1 MNQKSL
7 VMQDT
12 DLFQKI
18 EESVKRSC
26 QIDSELFEKF
36 EVKRGLRNKDGT
48 GVLVGLTNIGD
59 VVGYKKEDGKVVP
72 IPGKLLYRG
81 IDIEDITEGF
91 QKEDRHGFTETVFLL
106 LTGHLPSK
114 QELDAFQEHMSSLR
128 ALPDE
133 FTKDMI
139 LSMKGKDVLNIL
151 ARSVLGLYIL
161 DEKPD
166 DISLDNMIR
175 QSLNLI
181 AKFPTIV
188 AYSYQALRHLYK
200 GKTLSIRHPQSNLSP
215 AENFLYLIKGDCT
228 GFTKLEAD
236 LLDLL
241 LVLHAEHGGGNNS
254 TFTMRVTSSTETD
267 IYSSVTS
274 AIGSL
279 KGPLH
284 GGANIRALLMMENIK
299 ENVKDWTNEKEVQ
312 EYLLKILN
320 KKAND
325 YSGKIYGIGHAVYTI
340 SDPRAILLKKK
351 ARELA
356 IEKGRLEE
364 FQLYEK
370 VENLTPEVFRR
381 FKGEQSAKVVC
392 INVDFYSGFVYSC
405 LGIPQELYT
414 PLFAIARVPGWCVHR
429 IEELTFSAKRIIRP
443 AFKNVT
449 DKQPYVPLELR

>member
-1 MNQKSL
+1 MENNNYFAKL
-7 VMQDT
+7 
-12 DLFQKI
+12 
-18 EESVKRSC
+18 EESVRASC
-26 QIDSELFEKF
+26 QIDNSLFDEF

-59 VVGYKKEDGKVVP
+59 VVGYKKEDGKVIA
-72 IPGKLLYRG
+72 IPGRLLYRG
-81 IDIEDITEGF
+81 IDIEDITAGF
-91 QKEDRHGFTETVFLL
+91 QKESRHGFDETVYLL
-106 LTGHLPSK
+106 LTGHLPDK
-114 QELDAFQEHMSSLR
+114 KELTAFSEHMASLR
-128 ALPDE
+128 HLPDE

-151 ARSVLGLYIL
+151 ARSVLGLYTL
-161 DEKPD
+161 DDKPD

-175 QSLNLI
+175 QSLNII

-200 GKTLSIRHPQSNLSP
+200 GKTLSIRHPQTNLST
-215 AENFLYLIKGDCT
+215 AENFLYLIKGDCK
-228 GFTKLEAD
+228 GFTKLESD

-254 TFTMRVTSSTETD
+254 TFTMRVTSSSETD

-284 GGANIRALLMMENIK
+284 GGANVRVLEMMENMK
-299 ENVKDWTNEKEVQ
+299 AHVRDWSNEKEV
-312 EYLLKILN
+312 EAHLLRILN

-325 YSGKIYGIGHAVYTI
+325 FSGKIYGIGHAVYTI
-340 SDPRAILLKKK
+340 SDPRAAILKAK

-356 IEKGRLEE
+356 IEKGRIDE
-364 FQLYEK
+364 FNLYAL
-370 VENLTPEVFRR
+370 VERLTPEVFRV
-381 FKGEQSAKVVC
+381 FKGEKSTKVVC
-392 INVDFYSGFVYSC
+392 INVDFYSGFVYAC
-405 LGIPQELYT
+405 LDIPKELYT
-414 PLFAIARVPGWCVHR
+414 PLFAVARVSGWCTHR

-443 AFKNVT
+443 AFKNVYG
-449 DKQPYVPLELR
+449 KHEYIPLNKRG